1 MICSSH
7 KRATLKR
14 AALGAALGAALLS
27 PVTLLAPSRALAQ
40 PANVAAPP
48 PQVVIA
54 EGEAFKPLDDKGWKL
69 TPQDQ
74 SYASHTYGGMWV
86 TNGALLS
93 APANSN
99 GSVATQTVQ
108 VPAAGQYRV
117 WSKYQAPPYF
127 NYLHKI
133 EVLQGGRTVYTHT
146 YGKEGTDRLW
156 SFSGQ
161 SDLLW
166 WFWGVDHDAAES
178 PKTMATLAAGP
189 AEIRLSTVANLAP
202 AGDRMVDFV
211 VLTTNPED
219 SYIGFKPYGIATPF
233 ANEALAATKLYMRF
247 QNTSAAPAQ
256 VNLRRAGHFQPQYG
270 GANMKAPAEPVAP
283 GQWSEWFNIG
293 PFVRLVHNEGV
304 WVDLKDAAGP
314 IPVQIARD
322 AAGKDMA
329 GDTKVNNGEPIVVP
343 KEITWDKNAKVYTSR
358 ERAAEVIAMS
368 KKWRNS
374 NGGKKPQ
381 ILAYYGSFANNDWAK
396 QLKDALGYNTLLP
409 DNYEHLK
416 VDGYHQHVFGEEPI
430 KKFAEGIAKKENFRV
445 LSFGDEISLGEI
457 DWNDPAMQTKF
468 NAWLIAN
475 KITKAD
481 IGVDPATAK
490 LTRTGDPR
498 LMWYSIRF
506 NEEERFGV
514 YRSSTAAAK
523 AAFGPQVLTGANY
536 SPHHLALS
544 YGPIFQWVDIFKHNG
559 MSMFWAEDYI
569 FSVPEVP
576 QILSFMFAQ
585 MRAGTKYNNQ
595 PIHFYV
601 MPHAPGQ
608 TAANLRRSMVFAV
621 GSGTAHIDSFWVGPE
636 ENYTENFVA
645 WGYNDTFRVLR
656 ESIMDS
662 GEVEKVSVGGK
673 VRPGRVA
680 VVLSKATDFN
690 ETRHLVDKALDPF
703 LSRSKNAPA
712 KLQQI
717 ICRKD
722 QQMLYVA
729 LRNSQQGVD
738 LITEDDIKDGIL
750 KNYDAAY
757 FAGEWADHTA
767 VKTLDAWVRDG
778 GVLYATAGIGHLNE
792 FNEPDGGMNKIL
804 GLKGSTTTKNLY
816 VVRTLLELPQAPT
829 IDTITMDGQKIP
841 AIGMKQ
847 VLNPDTAK
855 VLGTWDTGGGAAV
868 TVNDYGKGKAFAV
881 GTLAGNTYMK
891 TAVRLTPWA
900 RGGEKM
906 VYNPT
911 EFDAAATKLVR
922 LGLEA
927 KPIAREVFTS
937 NQFVEALV
945 LDKGNDTLVT
955 LTNWNNGPANAV
967 QVSVKLPA
975 APKSIK
981 QIAANK
987 TLPVTYAGGMATFTV
1002 DLTEADYVLIS
1013 R

>member
-1 MICSSH
+1 MIRSV
-7 KRATLKR
+7 LKCT
-14 AALGAALGAALLS
+14 ALGAVLSAALA
-27 PVTLLAPSRALAQ
+27 APLRAQ
-40 PANVAAPP
+40 PAADPP
-48 PQVVIA
+48 RPTVVIA
-54 EGEAFKPLDDKGWKL
+54 EGEAFKPQDNKGWKL

-86 TNGALLS
+86 THGAVLG
-93 APANSN
+93 APASSN

-108 VPAAGQYRV
+108 IPAAGMYRV

-133 EVLQGGRTVYTHT
+133 DVVQGGRTVYSYT
-146 YGKEGTDRLW
+146 YGKAGTDRLW

-161 SDLLW
+161 SDELW
-166 WFWGVDHDAAES
+166 WFWGVDHDTAEA

-189 AEIRLSTVANLAP
+189 AEIRLTTVPNAAP
-202 AGDRMVDFV
+202 AADRMVDFV
-211 VLTTNPED
+211 VLTTNPAD
-219 SYIGFKPYGIATPF
+219 SYQGFQPYGIATPF
-233 ANEALAATKLYMRF
+233 AEEALAATKLYMRF
-247 QNTSAAPAQ
+247 QNTSGTPAKIT
-256 VNLRRAGHFQPQYG
+256 LRRAGHFQPQYG
-270 GANMKAPAEPVAP
+270 GATVQQPEAPVAP

-304 WVDLKDAAGP
+304 WVTLDGGGA

-329 GDTKVNNGEPIVVP
+329 GDLKVPSGEPMVVP
-343 KEITWDKNAKVYTSR
+343 KEITWDKNAKVRTSR
-358 ERAAEVIAMS
+358 ERAAEVIALT

-381 ILAYYGSFANNDWAK
+381 TLAYYGSFGNNEWGLE
-396 QLKDALGYNTLLP
+396 LKDALRYNTLLP
-409 DNYEHLK
+409 NKYEHLQR
-416 VDGYHQHVFGEEPI
+416 DGYFQHVFGVEEI
-430 KKFAEGIAKKENFRV
+430 QKFAATLPNKENFRV

-457 DWNDPAMQTKF
+457 DWASPEMQTKF
-468 NAWLIAN
+468 NAWLQA
-475 KITKAD
+475 KGVTKAD

-490 LTRTGDPR
+490 LTKTGDPR
-498 LMWYSIRF
+498 LMWYSNRF

-514 YRSSTAAAK
+514 YRASTEAAK
-523 AAFGPQVLTGANY
+523 AAIGPHVLTGANY

-544 YGPIFQWVDIFKHNG
+544 YGPIFQWVEIFKHNG
-559 MSMFWAEDYI
+559 MNMFWAEDYI

-576 QILSFMFAQ
+576 QILSFMFAE

-608 TAANLRRSMVFAV
+608 TAENLRRSMVFAV
-621 GSGTAHIDSFWVGPE
+621 GSGAAHIDSFWVGPE

-656 ESIMDS
+656 ESILDS

-690 ETRHLVDKALDPF
+690 ETRLLIDKAKDPF

-712 KLQQI
+712 QVQQI
-717 ICRKD
+717 LCRKD

-729 LRNSQQGVD
+729 LRNAQQGVD

-750 KNYDAAY
+750 KGYDVVY
-757 FAGEWADHTA
+757 FAGEWIDHNA
-767 VKTLDAWVRDG
+767 AKTLDAWVRQG

-792 FNEPDGGMNKIL
+792 FNEPEAGLRKIL
-804 GLKGSTTTKNLY
+804 GLKGSTLSKNLY
-816 VVRTLLELPQAPT
+816 VIRTFLELPHAPS
-829 IDTITMDGQKIP
+829 IGTITMGGQKIP

-847 VLNPDTAK
+847 VLSPDTAK
-855 VLGTWDTGGGAAV
+855 VLGTWEDGSAAV
-868 TVNDYGKGKAFAV
+868 TVNDYGDGKAFAI
-881 GTLAGNTYMK
+881 GTLAGNSYMK
-891 TAVRLTPWA
+891 TGLRLIPFA
-900 RGGEKM
+900 RGGEKT

-911 EFDAAATKLVR
+911 DFDAAATKLVR
-922 LGLEA
+922 LGIDA
-927 KPIAREVFTS
+927 KPTSREVFAS
-937 NQFVEALV
+937 NTFVEALV
-945 LDKGNDTLVT
+945 IDKGNDTLVT
-955 LTNWNNGPANAV
+955 LTNWNNAPV
-967 QVSVKLPA
+967 KDVKVSVKLPA
-975 APKSIK
+975 APKSIR

-987 TLPVTYAGGMATFTV
+987 TLPVAYTDGTATFAV
-1002 DLTEADYVLIS
+1002 DLAEADYVLIS